1 MTATLENQILHDFTP
16 GKNGKMDELLDSANR
31 LGQEAKHAALQHV
44 VRPTIRAAR
53 DATEALELRAR
64 HTSSFLQDT
73 FNDLQDRALENP
85 RRTLGYAFGA
95 GILIGLWLHRR

>member
-16 GKNGKMDELLDSANR
+16 GKNGKVDELLDSANR

-53 DATEALELRAR
+53 DASEALELRAR
-64 HTSSFLQDT
+64 RTSSYLQGT
-73 FNDLQDRALENP
+73 LNELQDRALENP
-85 RRTLGYAFGA
+85 RRTLAYALGA
-95 GILIGLWLHRR
+95 GVLIGLFLRRR